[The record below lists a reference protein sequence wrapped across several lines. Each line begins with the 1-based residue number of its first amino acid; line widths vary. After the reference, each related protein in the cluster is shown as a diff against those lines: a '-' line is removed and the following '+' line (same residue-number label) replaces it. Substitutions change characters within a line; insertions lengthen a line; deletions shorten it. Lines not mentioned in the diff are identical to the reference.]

1 LFLDL
6 QRFKQINDSLGHQ
19 VGDAVL
25 IGVANSL
32 SAQVRASDTIAR
44 LGGDEFV
51 IIMEDLADPQDAAAG
66 ARKLLGTFTKPLSVD
81 AHAIYVTACIGIAVF
96 PRDGDD
102 GDALLRHADM
112 ALNQA
117 ELQGV
122 NQYAFYT
129 DDMDR
134 RMIERQ
140 TLETALRSALD
151 RREISVAYQ
160 VQVTLADEALCGI
173 EALLR
178 WESPELGSVS
188 PERFIPLAEEI
199 GLIGEL
205 GELAFRLACNQ
216 LSEWDRVGFR
226 VPRMSVN
233 LSIHEL
239 EQGGLV
245 ERIGRVL
252 DRTGIDP
259 SRIEL
264 EVTESVLM
272 SQTGDAL
279 AALNALREMG
289 LRLAIDDF
297 GTGYSS
303 LAYLKRLPVQ
313 RLKID
318 RSFVK
323 DLGRDLNDESIVRA
337 IIGLGRSF
345 GIAVL
350 AEGVETRK
358 QAAFLGREGCQEAQG
373 YLFGRPMGAAALAK
387 RWSTPGGLR
396 SR

>member
-1 LFLDL
+1 
-6 QRFKQINDSLGHQ
+6 
-19 VGDAVL
+19 
-25 IGVANSL
+25 
-32 SAQVRASDTIAR
+32 
-44 LGGDEFV
+44 
-51 IIMEDLADPQDAAAG
+51 
-66 ARKLLGTFTKPLSVD
+66 
-81 AHAIYVTACIGIAVF
+81 
-96 PRDGDD
+96 
-102 GDALLRHADM
+102 
-112 ALNQA
+112 
-117 ELQGV
+117 
-122 NQYAFYT
+122 
-129 DDMDR
+129 
-134 RMIERQ
+134 
-140 TLETALRSALD
+140 
-151 RREISVAYQ
+151 
-160 VQVTLADEALCGI
+160 
-173 EALLR
+173 
-178 WESPELGSVS
+178 
-188 PERFIPLAEEI
+188 
-199 GLIGEL
+199 
-205 GELAFRLACNQ
+205 
-216 LSEWDRVGFR
+216 
-226 VPRMSVN
+226 
-233 LSIHEL
+233 
-239 EQGGLV
+239 
-245 ERIGRVL
+245 
-252 DRTGIDP
+252 
-259 SRIEL
+259 
-264 EVTESVLM
+264 M